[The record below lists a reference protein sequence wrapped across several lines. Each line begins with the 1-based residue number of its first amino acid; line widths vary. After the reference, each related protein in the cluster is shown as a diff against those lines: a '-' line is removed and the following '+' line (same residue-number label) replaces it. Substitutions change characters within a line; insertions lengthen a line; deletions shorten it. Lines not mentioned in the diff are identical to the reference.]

1 LILVDT
7 SVWIDFFNG
16 KDTAEVCQLENFI
29 EEGKAICV
37 CGVIMTEVLQGT
49 RNDKEYALILEKFD
63 RCFFLEISRKSC
75 IRAATLF
82 RALRKKGIIVR
93 NPIDCIIAAVAIE
106 NNIPLLH
113 HDRDFENLHRYAG
126 LKVA

>member
-1 LILVDT
+1 MILVDT
-7 SVWIDFFNG
+7 TVWIDLFNG
-16 KDTAEVCQLENFI
+16 KDTAEVCQLENFL
-29 EEGKAICV
+29 EAGERICV

-49 RNDKEYALILEKFD
+49 RDEKEYLRALDRFD
-63 RCFFLEISRKSC
+63 EFLFLEIYRKTY
-75 IRAATLF
+75 IRAATIF
-82 RALRKKGIIVR
+82 RALRKKGIIIR

-106 NNIPLLH
+106 NNISLLH